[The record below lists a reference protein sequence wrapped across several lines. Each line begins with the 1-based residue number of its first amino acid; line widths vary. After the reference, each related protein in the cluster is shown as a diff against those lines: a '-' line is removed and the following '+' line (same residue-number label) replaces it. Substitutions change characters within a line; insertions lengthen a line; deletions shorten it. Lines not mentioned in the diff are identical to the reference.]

1 MRECVHSQLAQR
13 IARNTAIMHLIAMP
27 LPHNHTLFGGKR
39 MARNTA
45 LMQFDCNMVVIYTM
59 ILWLIKIQLTNFPV
73 ATLCFWAN
81 ISCFT
86 RTLLALLWYC
96 PSAWLLIARN
106 NNVFIGS
113 YIATATSHSKD
124 DEAMNNEIME
134 IKNND
139 VVFIISYT
147 TTSSLIF
154 ICNMHCYTPDRGQT
168 SKHMLKRKLS
178 YNISGMHFFSH
189 YLATYF

>member
-13 IARNTAIMHLIAMP
+13 IARNTVIMHLIAM
-27 LPHNHTLFGGKR
+27 PHNHTLFGGKR

-45 LMQFDCNMVVIYTM
+45 LMQIDCIMVVIYTIVLC
-59 ILWLIKIQLTNFPV
+59 ILSQKNTNNIIKLNFPV

-81 ISCFT
+81 ISCFV

-134 IKNND
+134 EKKRCSIYHLIHNH
-139 VVFIISYT
+139 IISHIHSQHALLYT
-147 TTSSLIF
+147 RQRTNL
-154 ICNMHCYTPDRGQT
+154 
-168 SKHMLKRKLS
+168 
-178 YNISGMHFFSH
+178 
-189 YLATYF
+189 